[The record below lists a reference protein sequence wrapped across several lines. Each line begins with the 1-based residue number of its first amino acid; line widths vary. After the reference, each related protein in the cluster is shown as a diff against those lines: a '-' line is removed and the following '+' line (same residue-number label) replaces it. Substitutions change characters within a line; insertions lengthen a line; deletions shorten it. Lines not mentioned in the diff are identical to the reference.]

1 MNRAPRVKWHM
12 LRRRK
17 ADAPFLR
24 ANLDAALRAGAACEV
39 DIVLTSDGHAV
50 CLHDLTLDRE
60 TTGRGRVADCTR
72 AQIEALRQRAPD
84 GVALA
89 EPPLFLDEVAAAAA
103 RIGAAALFP
112 DEVAAAAARIGAA
125 ARFHDEVAAAP
136 ALIQIDVK
144 VTADALNT
152 VALDHLRAA
161 LGDHGSAFI
170 ASGAQ
175 WLAVQRLVAAV
186 PGLHAGFD
194 PLAFYPRTMHLDADG
209 FRAVAARTLATAP
222 GAAMYY
228 LEAKLILA
236 ALDRDVDLIALLSG
250 GGARI
255 DAWTIDADLP
265 GLHAV
270 LRRLIA
276 ARCYQ
281 ITSNDPEILTPLIAQ
296 LLATT

>member
-1 MNRAPRVKWHM
+1 MFRALDAARVNHAPRVKWHM

-89 EPPLFLDEVAAAAA
+89 EPPLFLDEVAAATA
-103 RIGAAALFP
+103 RIDA
-112 DEVAAAAARIGAA
+112 E
-125 ARFHDEVAAAP
+125 
-136 ALIQIDVK
+136 

-175 WLAVQRLVAAV
+175 WPAVQRLVAAV

>member
-89 EPPLFLDEVAAAAA
+89 EPPLFLDEVAAATA
-103 RIGAAALFP
+103 RI
-112 DEVAAAAARIGAA
+112 D
-125 ARFHDEVAAAP
+125 AAAP
-136 ALIQIDVK
+136 GLIQIDIK

-170 ASGAQ
+170 ASGAH
-175 WLAVQRLVAAV
+175 WPAVQRLVAAV

>member
-1 MNRAPRVKWHM
+1 MFRALHAARVNHAPRVKWHM

-84 GVALA
+84 DVALA

-103 RIGAAALFP
+103 RIDAAALFL
-112 DEVAAAAARIGAA
+112 DEVAAAAAPG
-125 ARFHDEVAAAP
+125 
-136 ALIQIDVK
+136 LIQIDVK

-175 WLAVQRLVAAV
+175 WPAVQRLVAAV

-276 ARCYQ
+276 ARCHQ

-296 LLATT
+296 LVATT